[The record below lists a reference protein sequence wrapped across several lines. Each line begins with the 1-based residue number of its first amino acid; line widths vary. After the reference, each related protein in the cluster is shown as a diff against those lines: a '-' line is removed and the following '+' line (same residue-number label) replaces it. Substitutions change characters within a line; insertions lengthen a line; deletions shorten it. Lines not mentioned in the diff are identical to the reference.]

1 MKALISPNEP
11 VETGYR
17 VAQVA
22 QLEFEVAPPLFW
34 ADCTDEITADVYWYN
49 PETQTFIQKE
59 MRTFVPVSLAEDGLS
74 VIDSP
79 ANQSHEFIALE
90 DNSRIVNIIK

>member
-17 VAQVA
+17 VAQIDEVG
-22 QLEFEVAPPLFW
+22 FEVAPPLFW
-34 ADCTDEITADVYWYN
+34 VDCADDIAADVYWYN

-59 MRTFVPVSLAEDGLS
+59 IKTFVPISLAEGGPS
-74 VIDSP
+74 VI
-79 ANQSHEFIALE
+79 A
-90 DNSRIVNIIK
+90 